1 MARQLAHQRSAP
13 APTTSD
19 LAVELDK
26 IAAMNIDAL
35 RAHWR
40 QNRGTAAPDA
50 LTRDLLARALAHFL
64 QEERLGGLA
73 STLRK
78 TLATIGKGGSAPVR
92 YLKAGSLIVREHEGV
107 VHEVVV
113 LPGGFLWRGQTY
125 SSLSTIALKITGM
138 SWNGPRFFGLRG
150 EADSDR
156 TEGAAVKKLA
166 MASVRSGCSPS
177 VADFAKRGGGGGAG

>member
-1 MARQLAHQRSAP
+1 MAHPSTSHRSAS
-13 APTTSD
+13 APTVCD
-19 LAVELDK
+19 LAAELEQ

-40 QNRGTAAPDA
+40 QKRGAAAPDA
-50 LTRDLLARALAHFL
+50 LTRDLLARALAHGL

-73 STLRK
+73 PHLRK
-78 TLATIGKGGSAPVR
+78 LLATSGQNGSSPAR

-125 SSLSTIALKITGM
+125 SSLSAIALKITGT
-138 SWNGPRFFGLRG
+138 SWNGPRFFGLRA
-150 EADSDR
+150 ESETDR
-156 TEGAAVKKLA
+156 TEEATPKKLLITSELSSRA
-166 MASVRSGCSPS
+166 PS
-177 VADFAKRGGGGGAG
+177 APAFAKRGGAAV